1 MHIVFLACFERQSS
15 LEKPLEFTNYMYR
28 LELKPIDSYM
38 YTLYTCTRGN
48 DERQI
53 TGASREVPTGQ
64 SKQVE
69 ELQLANGSHNDP
81 KQSTTEKE
89 KCNEG
94 IERCV
99 TLKILSI
106 LSKKRVKTTF
116 QLTIKIETTPYNV
129 ISTDTVSP

>member
-1 MHIVFLACFERQSS
+1 
-15 LEKPLEFTNYMYR
+15 
-28 LELKPIDSYM
+28 M
-38 YTLYTCTRGN
+38 YTLYTCTSGN

-94 IERCV
+94 IERYV

-106 LSKKRVKTTF
+106 LSKKELKRHF
-116 QLTIKIETTPYNV
+116 NLQLKLRLLRIMLYLLIQSLLSIV
-129 ISTDTVSP
+129 CITDARR

>member
-1 MHIVFLACFERQSS
+1 
-15 LEKPLEFTNYMYR
+15 
-28 LELKPIDSYM
+28 M
-38 YTLYTCTRGN
+38 YTLYTCTSSN

-89 KCNEG
+89 KC
-94 IERCV
+94 
-99 TLKILSI
+99 K
-106 LSKKRVKTTF
+106 
-116 QLTIKIETTPYNV
+116 
-129 ISTDTVSP
+129 

>member
-1 MHIVFLACFERQSS
+1 MHKVFLACFERQSS

-28 LELKPIDSYM
+28 LELKPIVYM
-38 YTLYTCTRGN
+38 YTLYTCTCGN

-94 IERCV
+94 IKFYV
-99 TLKILSI
+99 TLKILSV

>member
-1 MHIVFLACFERQSS
+1 MASTVKAGTKAH
-15 LEKPLEFTNYMYR
+15 
-28 LELKPIDSYM
+28 SYM

-94 IERCV
+94 FKNLCYI
-99 TLKILSI
+99 KNII
-106 LSKKRVKTTF
+106 NFKQKK
-116 QLTIKIETTPYNV
+116 
-129 ISTDTVSP
+129 S